1 VDLDYKG
8 LANAGTWF
16 IGRLQTERD
25 KARVLDG
32 LEGAA
37 SNAGAGF
44 NRSEMEKML
53 SKLGSRVFLMNNVHE
68 DHPVVFETRWTMS
81 YLRGPLTRPQIKQLM
96 DARRPAAAAATAAAA
111 ASPPS
116 PMPAAA
122 SVAASS
128 ARPVLPPQINQFFI
142 PIRSQQPAGATLA
155 YKPAVLGS
163 ADIYFSD
170 TKSGQ
175 SAQQQQCMFTRIADG
190 PVSVDWNTA
199 QTVDLSESD
208 LEKDP
213 GSGATFANLPS
224 AGSQPKNYDAWSKQ
238 LADAFFRTAK
248 VELLKSDALGMLS
261 KPGESERDFKAR
273 LGLASRE
280 QRDSA
285 VAALR
290 QKYASKLNTIQERIR
305 KADLAKEVQ
314 QQQASASKWQTAIS
328 VGSTVLGALFGRK
341 TLSATNISK
350 AATAAKGVSRSM
362 KESGDVT
369 RADENVQAYQQQL
382 DDLNSQIETE
392 VNETTTKL
400 DTTNET
406 LEKIPL
412 RPKKTDIKVRMIAL
426 AWVPYWQSG
435 GTETL
440 AWQ

>member
-1 VDLDYKG
+1 
-8 LANAGTWF
+8 
-16 IGRLQTERD
+16 
-25 KARVLDG
+25 
-32 LEGAA
+32 
-37 SNAGAGF
+37 
-44 NRSEMEKML
+44 
-53 SKLGSRVFLMNNVHE
+53 
-68 DHPVVFETRWTMS
+68 
-81 YLRGPLTRPQIKQLM
+81 
-96 DARRPAAAAATAAAA
+96 
-111 ASPPS
+111 
-116 PMPAAA
+116 
-122 SVAASS
+122 
-128 ARPVLPPQINQFFI
+128 
-142 PIRSQQPAGATLA
+142 
-155 YKPAVLGS
+155 
-163 ADIYFSD
+163 
-170 TKSGQ
+170 
-175 SAQQQQCMFTRIADG
+175 MFTRIADG